1 VTTGNGVT
9 VTVWVAVTEPQPFV
23 AVTVYVPDDDTVM
36 AEEAAPVFHKY
47 ELPPDAVST
56 TLLPVQIFVLPL
68 ADIIGDGRA
77 IVFIIIELLTLPQ
90 ELLAVTR
97 YVPPVV
103 TVMESFVEPVDHK

>member
-1 VTTGNGVT
+1 VFQLYKSPPEATS
-9 VTVWVAVTEPQPFV
+9 VTESP
-23 AVTVYVPDDDTVM
+23 T
-36 AEEAAPVFHKY
+36 
-47 ELPPDAVST
+47 
-56 TLLPVQIFVLPL
+56 QIDVLPL
-68 ADIIGDGRA
+68 AVIIGDGRA

>member
-1 VTTGNGVT
+1 MTNGNGVT
-9 VTVWVAVTEPQPFV
+9 VTVWVAVTEPQPFI

-68 ADIIGDGRA
+68 ADITGIGRGKTVKFKKLK
-77 IVFIIIELLTLPQ
+77 IVSLQGVIAPNEIEYFSLI
-90 ELLAVTR
+90 
-97 YVPPVV
+97 
-103 TVMESFVEPVDHK
+103 